1 MGAAS
6 NNLTSILKRNLHVT
20 PRGLEHVRMSVPIWI
35 DTVANPLA
43 AADYKILTIEAQ
55 TMVFGTV
62 NGFLIVQTIETDADT
77 ISVGDVSAA
86 NYWLVATTVGI
97 LGMTPFTGLGKYYA
111 TANEVQITA
120 SAAITAAKFW
130 ILINLQYLNAA

>member
-1 MGAAS
+1 MAAAGYS
-6 NNLTSILKRNLHVT
+6 LTGTLKRNLHVT
-20 PRGLEHVRMSVPIWI
+20 PRGLEQVRMSVPIWI
-35 DTVANPLA
+35 DTTVNVLA
-43 AADYKILTIEAQ
+43 ALAYKILTIEAQ

-62 NGFLIVQTIETDADT
+62 NGFLIVQTVEAAADT

-86 NYWLVATTVGI
+86 DYFLAATTVGT

-111 TANEVQITA
+111 TANEIQITA

-130 ILINLQYLNAA
+130 ILVQLQYLNTA